1 MSSSSNQKGGKK
13 NRSNKTNYNVDR
25 ELVNSHKPTGSTT
38 TVIASDLMT
47 KRQNFNIV
55 QRPPRSLFNQIFW
68 TNMTSESILTSNAS
82 AITESN
88 LAFGIGSF
96 PGYTTWLGS
105 FDQYCL
111 YSCVI
116 TFSYLQENS
125 AVTSSVQNVVVHTA
139 IDYDNIATIGLSAI
153 QSYST
158 YSATQLSPG
167 TSLVRY
173 VKPCIAVSQGGGSSS
188 PALSGVARQW
198 INSAFNAVTHF
209 GLRCILGI
217 TNVSTVS
224 ITINVTGT
232 FGFRNGI

>member
-1 MSSSSNQKGGKK
+1 MMSTSKQNRGKK
-13 NRSNKTNYNVDR
+13 NRENKTTYNVDR
-25 ELVNSHKPTGSTT
+25 ELLNSHKLTGSTT
-38 TVIASDLMT
+38 TVVASDVNVR
-47 KRQNFNIV
+47 RQNMNIV
-55 QRPPRSLFNQIFW
+55 QRPPKSLFDQIFW
-68 TNMTSESILTSNAS
+68 TNLSLETILTSSAS

-88 LAFGIGSF
+88 IAFGIGSF
-96 PGYTTWLGS
+96 PDYSSYLQT

-116 TFSYLQENS
+116 SFAYLQENS

-139 IDYDNIATIGLSAI
+139 IDYDNITTIGLTAL
-153 QSYST
+153 QGFQT

-198 INSAFNAVTHF
+198 INSSFNAVTHF

-224 ITINVTGT
+224 LTFNVTGT
-232 FGFRNGI
+232 LGFRNGI